1 MFSTFLIS
9 LFLLFLLQYFLSFF
23 LNSFD
28 VGRFFEKVICLLNY
42 FYFYLTWEYIFPY
55 DVLFFQFILEILFS
69 LIEFRPR
76 MSIKKVV

>member
-1 MFSTFLIS
+1 MFSIFLIS
-9 LFLLFLLQYFLSFF
+9 SFLMFLLQYFLSFF
-23 LNSFD
+23 FKQFWCRKLL
-28 VGRFFEKVICLLNY
+28 EKVICLLNY

-55 DVLFFQFILEILFS
+55 DVSFFQFILEILFS

>member
-1 MFSTFLIS
+1 M
-9 LFLLFLLQYFLSFF
+9 FLLQYFLSFF
-23 LNSFD
+23 FNNFD
-28 VGRFFEKVICLLNY
+28 VGRFLEKVICLLNY
-42 FYFYLTWEYIFPY
+42 FYFYLTWEYSFPY